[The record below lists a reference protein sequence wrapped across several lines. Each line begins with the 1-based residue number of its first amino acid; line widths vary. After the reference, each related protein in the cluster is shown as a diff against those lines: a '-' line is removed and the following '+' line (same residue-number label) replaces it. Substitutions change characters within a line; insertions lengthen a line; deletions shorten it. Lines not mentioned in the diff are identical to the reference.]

1 MNAEKVG
8 KFISQIRTE
17 KKWTQSELAE
27 KINVTNKAVSRWE
40 RGLGLPDISLL
51 EPLSKELDISI
62 LELLNGEY
70 IEEQEL
76 TQKKDINLL
85 LNCLI
90 RFNQKSETEKI
101 LKINIFFTIL
111 TIGIFFFTF
120 RFQGYDNT
128 YFFKLENNFQ
138 FVPFSN
144 LFSGWLTK
152 NFFPFFYNLVFN
164 FIIGVVIST
173 YVFYITKN
181 NKQRG
186 KWMLIINIFLE
197 IIKWITLFGIFDI
210 NDIFIRMCSYFLLY
224 FISKK

>member
-40 RGLGLPDISLL
+40 RGIGLPDISLL

-101 LKINIFFTIL
+101 LKMNIFF
-111 TIGIFFFTF
+111 
-120 RFQGYDNT
+120 Y
-128 YFFKLENNFQ
+128 YFNNRYIH
-138 FVPFSN
+138 
-144 LFSGWLTK
+144 
-152 NFFPFFYNLVFN
+152 FYF
-164 FIIGVVIST
+164 
-173 YVFYITKN
+173 
-181 NKQRG
+181 
-186 KWMLIINIFLE
+186 
-197 IIKWITLFGIFDI
+197 
-210 NDIFIRMCSYFLLY
+210 
-224 FISKK
+224 